1 MNVMETIK
9 SLPPTDEMQQAFY
22 QRDEAY
28 DGIFFV
34 AVRTT
39 GIFCRPSCPARKPL
53 EENIEYFAA
62 ARDAMFSGYRPCKRC
77 RPLAVDGTPP
87 EWVQT
92 LVERVE
98 SDPKQRIPDAELRRM
113 NIDPARA
120 RRYFLKH
127 YGITFQA
134 YCRSRRLG
142 EALTQIREGTP
153 LDEVILGNGFESHSG
168 FREAFG
174 RTFGTPPGQA
184 QDAECIFTEL
194 IETPL
199 GPMIAGATAKGVCLL
214 EFSERRRLEKQFN
227 ALRRRFQIPILPGSN
242 THLQHLRQELAAYF
256 TGDLT
261 TFSVPLVYP
270 GSVFQV
276 SVWDQLQCIP
286 YGETRCYEDL
296 AQEIGS
302 PRAARAVGT
311 ANGWNRIA
319 ILIPCHRVVTKAGE
333 LGGYGGGKW
342 RKQWLLD
349 LEHNHATD

>member
-1 MNVMETIK
+1 MQTIK
-9 SLPPTDEMQQAFY
+9 TLPPIDEMQTAFY
-22 QRDEAY
+22 QRDPSY

-53 EENIEYFAA
+53 TQNIEFYATP
-62 ARDAMFSGYRPCKRC
+62 RDAMFSGYRPCKRC
-77 RPLAVDGTPP
+77 HPLAVDGTPP
-87 EWVQT
+87 DWVET
-92 LVERVE
+92 LLEMVETAP
-98 SDPKQRIPDAELRRM
+98 DQRIQDADLRRM
-113 NIDPARA
+113 DIDPARA

-134 YCRSRRLG
+134 YCRGRRLG
-142 EALTQIREGTP
+142 EALTQIREGTS
-153 LDEVILGNGFESHSG
+153 LDEVALGNGFESHSG

-174 RTFGTPPGQA
+174 RTFGRPPGHA

-194 IETPL
+194 IESPL
-199 GPMIAGATAKGVCLL
+199 GPLVAGATPEGVCLL
-214 EFSERRRLEKQFN
+214 EFSERRRLEKQFVV
-227 ALRRRFQIPILPGSN
+227 LRRRFQQPVLPGTN

-256 TGDLT
+256 AGDLT

-270 GSVFQV
+270 GSDFQET
-276 SVWDQLQCIP
+276 VWQQLQRIP
-286 YGETRCYEDL
+286 YGETRCYEQL
-296 AQEIGS
+296 AQEIGF
-302 PRAARAVGT
+302 PKAARAVGT

-319 ILIPCHRVVTKAGE
+319 ILIPCHRVVTKDGQ

-349 LEHNHATD
+349 LEKRHSP